1 MRLPPLLPMLDPNT
15 IFRKTELG
23 NIEVAS
29 RKLGLRA
36 ELRRLLILVDGRNTA
51 AKLAAFVRMPE
62 ADNLLYELQSLGV
75 IETSDGVIAS
85 AAIVAPAPSTA
96 PQTPAE
102 SSLAPSQEQFVA
114 ARKAGV
120 RFLNDTLGPDADTL
134 AIKLERAANAQELR
148 DAVTQVRQSLE
159 RLVGTGTAQRFLDA
173 VRAAASKY

>member
-1 MRLPPLLPMLDPNT
+1 MLDPNT

-36 ELRRLLILVDGRNTA
+36 ELRRLLILIDGRNTA

-62 ADNLLYELQSLGV
+62 IDNLLYELQSLGV
-75 IETSDGVIAS
+75 IETADGIAS
-85 AAIVAPAPSTA
+85 AAIVAPPAN
-96 PQTPAE
+96 TPVSAAE
-102 SSLAPSQEQFVA
+102 NSLAPTQEQFVA

-134 AIKLERAANAQELR
+134 AIRLERAANAHELR
-148 DAVTQVRQSLE
+148 DAVTHVRQALE
-159 RLVGTGTAQRFLDA
+159 RLMGAGAAQRFLDA
-173 VRAAASKY
+173 VRAAATKI